1 MLGVV
6 AHTYNPAL
14 RRFGRRI
21 FMNFEVSLGYIS
33 ITRLI
38 VYTANSI
45 ILSQKEKVEKG
56 EKKCIYLFFT

>member
-1 MLGVV
+1 MD
-6 AHTYNPAL
+6 
-14 RRFGRRI
+14 
-21 FMNFEVSLGYIS
+21 FEVSLGYIS

-56 EKKCIYLFFT
+56 EKNAYICSSPNF